1 MAMSGTT
8 CYEQRPHVCRLAGKW
23 IRTAAF
29 VVALGVA
36 APWVGRSE
44 VAVVLAPPAWPPG
57 PSGRGEEGAGAPEGG
72 AAELVEAI
80 ARHGLGVFLKGE
92 DESACP
98 AGGSIRVACRENGT
112 QAVLL
117 AEVASCRLSLRRRDE
132 EASMTG
138 ELALVLPEGVPCGG
152 APPRACLAAR
162 VQSARL
168 WATVSDRRGAVV
180 RTAEVKQESGALGFL
195 IPCPVEPEALL
206 PGKATAQ

>member
-1 MAMSGTT
+1 MSRTT
-8 CYEQRPHVCRLAGKW
+8 CYEQRPLVCLLVGRW
-23 IRTAAF
+23 IRTAAS
-29 VVALGVA
+29 VVALCVA

-44 VAVVLAPPAWPPG
+44 VAVVLAPPAWP
-57 PSGRGEEGAGAPEGG
+57 SGHSGSGEEGAGAPEGG
-72 AAELVEAI
+72 VAELVEAI
-80 ARHGLGVFLKGE
+80 ARHGLRVFLKGE

-98 AGGSIRVACRENGT
+98 AGGSVRVACRENGT

-117 AEVASCRLSLRRRDE
+117 AEVASCRLSLRRDE

-180 RTAEVKQESGALGFL
+180 RTAEVKQESGRPGFL

-206 PGKATAQ
+206 PGKAAAQSR